1 MAKVRI
7 AFRIALGV
15 AMATL
20 SNVGARAQSATDTI
34 VRLDGHA
41 GGPRYDG
48 IGSVDGGGATSVLLK
63 DYPEPQRQ
71 QILDMIYK
79 PKFGASVQVL
89 YVEVPGDGNST
100 QGSMPSHMHTR
111 DDTNYRRGYIWWV
124 MTEARKR
131 NPRLSLDGAAWS
143 APGWV
148 GDAGGLFGHADEPFF
163 SQDGVDYYLSWLKGL
178 RSVYGLDLDAIGIRN
193 EKGVS
198 YSFAKA
204 LRTALD
210 AHGFSSVKVHGF
222 DNWTDD
228 RFNFVRDMLTDKGLR
243 DAIAVPSAHI
253 SPAEGTIVS
262 PDIQRMAADM
272 GKPLWNTE
280 QHVYQAGYDGLM
292 ATARS
297 FNKGYVQSGVTR
309 IVDWYGIA
317 GLYEMEPYSG
327 EKEALVRAN
336 WPWSGHY
343 VINPKLWAFAHYG
356 QFSAPGWTYLRGGSG
371 ELKGG
376 GSFVTLKSPTGD
388 FSIIIET
395 KDARGEQRFRLETSH
410 LSNKSLAVWRSNST
424 EQFVRQSDL
433 RPGSAG
439 SASILL
445 QPNAV
450 YTLSTTRGQQKGSF
464 QPVPPAR
471 AFPFPY
477 RESFD
482 EYGAPARWGYLPRY
496 FADIHGAFEL
506 SSCPGRSGTCLRQ
519 AAPTIPNSWAPGW
532 LPYTI
537 LGDDRWS
544 DYDVSSD
551 VYLKMGQ
558 KAGVMGRINN
568 VGTGYGSIPKGY
580 YLSLSAGGDVILA
593 VVRGKIDKNK
603 LVGDAEQQAL
613 IRAGGDV
620 GEGGE
625 KVLAS
630 TRLPGMKPLEWH
642 TLRLRMQG
650 SSLSALVDGKLVLT
664 ATDALYRQGMAGLLA
679 GADDRTMHMPTYDN
693 IAITP
698 VNSSTDGASA
708 AVPKGRPIYPRT
720 AASVPCSL
728 AGVHAC
734 QRRGLLR

>member
-1 MAKVRI
+1 MTKARI
-7 AFRIALGV
+7 AVWIALG
-15 AMATL
+15 AALAAL
-20 SNVGARAQSATDTI
+20 SNGGAQAQSMSDTT

-63 DYPEPQRQ
+63 DYPEPQRR

-89 YVEVPGDGNST
+89 YVEIPGDGNST
-100 QGSMPSHMHTR
+100 QGSMPSHMHRR

-143 APGWV
+143 APGWI
-148 GDAGGLFGHADEPFF
+148 GDAGGLLGHADERFF

-198 YSFAKA
+198 YGFAKA
-204 LRTALD
+204 LRKGLD
-210 AHGFSSVKVHGF
+210 ANGFSAVKVHGF
-222 DNWTDD
+222 DNWPDD
-228 RFNFVRDMLTDKGLR
+228 RFNFVQDMLTDKGLR
-243 DAIAVPSAHI
+243 DAIAVPSAHV
-253 SPAEGTIVS
+253 SPAEGATVA
-262 PDIQRMAADM
+262 PDIQRMAAGM

-280 QHVYQAGYDGLM
+280 QHVYQAGFDGLI

-297 FNKGYVQSGVTR
+297 FNEGHIQSGFTR
-309 IVDWYGIA
+309 IVDWYGIG

-336 WPWSGHY
+336 WPWSGRY

-356 QFSAPGWTYLRGGSG
+356 QFSAPGWTYLNGGSG

-376 GSFVTLKSPTGD
+376 GSFVTLEAPNGD

-395 KDARGEQRFRLETSH
+395 KDARAEQRFRLETAH
-410 LSNKSLAVWRSNST
+410 LSHKSLAVWRSNST
-424 EQFVRQSDL
+424 EQFVRQADL
-433 RPGSAG
+433 KPGPAG

-450 YTLSTTRGQQKGSF
+450 YTLSTTRGQQKGGF
-464 QPVPPAR
+464 QPVPPPR

-482 EYGAPARWGYLPRY
+482 DYGAPARRGYLPRY

-506 SSCPGRSGTCLRQ
+506 SSCPGRSGNCLRQ
-519 AAPTIPNSWAPGW
+519 AAPTPPNSWAPGW

-544 DYDVSSD
+544 DYEVDSD
-551 VYLKMGQ
+551 VYLKPGET
-558 KAGVMGRINN
+558 AGVMGRLNN

-580 YLSLSAGGDVILA
+580 YLSLSASGDLVLA
-593 VVRGKIDKNK
+593 VVRGKVDKTK

-630 TRLPGMKPLEWH
+630 ARLAGMKPLAWH

-650 SSLSALVDGKLVLT
+650 SALSAVVDGKVVLT

-679 GADDRTMHMPTYDN
+679 GADDRTMSTPTYDN
-693 IAITP
+693 ITITP
-698 VNSSTDGASA
+698 VGSSGDGPSA
-708 AVPKGRPIYPRT
+708 TVPKGAPIYPK
-720 AASVPCSL
+720 AE
-728 AGVHAC
+728 
-734 QRRGLLR
+734 